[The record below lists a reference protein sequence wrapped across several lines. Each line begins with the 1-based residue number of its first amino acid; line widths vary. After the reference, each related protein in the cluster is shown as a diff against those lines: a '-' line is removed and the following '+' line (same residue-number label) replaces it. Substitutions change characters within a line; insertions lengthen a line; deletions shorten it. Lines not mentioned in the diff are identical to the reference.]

1 MSFDL
6 ALAVTVVALAW
17 RLLSTADLFASI
29 ALFITFGLLL
39 ALTWVRLD
47 APDIALAEAAI
58 GAGLTGALL
67 LDARAR
73 LEPQADRTTS
83 TEAPR

>member
-1 MSFDL
+1 MSFDA
-6 ALAVTVVALAW
+6 ALAFTVVVLAW
-17 RLLSTADLFASI
+17 RLLSTADLFTSI

-67 LDARAR
+67 LEARAR
-73 LEPQADRTTS
+73 LEPQGDVTDPP
-83 TEAPR
+83 EAPR

>member
-1 MSFDL
+1 MILDVVL
-6 ALAVTVVALAW
+6 AATVVALAW
-17 RLLSTADLFASI
+17 RLLATADLFASI

-39 ALTWVRLD
+39 ALTWVRLE

-67 LDARAR
+67 LNARAQLVAR
-73 LEPQADRTTS
+73 DDHPPP
-83 TEAPR
+83 EAPR